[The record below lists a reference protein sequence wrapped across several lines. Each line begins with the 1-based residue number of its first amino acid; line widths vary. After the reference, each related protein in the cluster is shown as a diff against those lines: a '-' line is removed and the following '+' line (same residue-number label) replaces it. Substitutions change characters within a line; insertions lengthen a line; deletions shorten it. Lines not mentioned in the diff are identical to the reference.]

1 MKKTYK
7 TLTAI
12 LSIVMILTVMCQP
25 INASAKSAK
34 PIVKATQTVISKGM
48 KTKVKVT
55 YNKKNVTNKAKFKSS
70 NKKVATVSKKGV
82 VTGKKAGT
90 AYITATYKGK
100 TSKKVKITV
109 AEISLNKS
117 KVKLNVGKTATLV
130 AKYNKKKVNPTFKS
144 SNPNIASVNKSGK
157 ITAKKKGTVTITA
170 TYKKSKVSCKVTV
183 SEIENECASG
193 HAYNN
198 GIITKEP
205 TCMEGGVKTY
215 TCTRCSKTKS
225 ETVKAL
231 DHAYDNG
238 TIAKQPTCTEG
249 GVKTYTCTRC
259 GEIRTE
265 TIAKLGHAYDN
276 GTITKQST
284 CTEDGVKTYTCTRC
298 HETKSETVKALGH
311 AWDAGVITKEPTDT
325 ESGVKTYTCEKCGDT
340 KDENGHYEKQEVAGW
355 DEEKLVDVN
364 ICNTCKMEF
373 STEEYGSVEAAL
385 DALCIHQL
393 ENWESDCEGYHTETR
408 TIIIHHDPTY
418 EDVWVADK

>member
-34 PIVKATQTVISKGM
+34 PIVKATQTVISKGT

-144 SNPNIASVNKSGK
+144 SNPNIASVNKNGK

-183 SEIENECASG
+183 SEIKNECASG
-193 HAYNN
+193 HAYDN
-198 GIITKEP
+198 GVITKEP

-215 TCTRCSKTKS
+215 TCTRCGKTKS

-259 GEIRTE
+259 
-265 TIAKLGHAYDN
+265 
-276 GTITKQST
+276 
-284 CTEDGVKTYTCTRC
+284 

-311 AWDAGVITKEPTDT
+311 TWDDGVITKEPTDT
-325 ESGVKTYTCEKCGDT
+325 EHGVKTYTCTKCGDT

-364 ICNTCKMEF
+364 ICNGCGMEF
-373 STEEYGSVEAAL
+373 SEADYDGFEAAL
-385 DALCIHQL
+385 EALMTHQF
-393 ENWESDCEGYHTETR
+393 EDWESDCEGYHTETR

>member
-25 INASAKSAK
+25 IEASAKSAK
-34 PIVKATQTVISKGM
+34 PVVKATQTVISKGTT
-48 KTKVKVT
+48 TKVKVT
-55 YNKKNVTNKAKFKSS
+55 YSKKNVTSKAKFKTS
-70 NKKVATVSKKGV
+70 NKNVATVSKKGI

-198 GIITKEP
+198 GTITKQP
-205 TCMEGGVKTY
+205 TCTEGGVKTY
-215 TCTRCSKTKS
+215 TCTRCGKTKS

-238 TIAKQPTCTEG
+238 TITKQPTCTEG

-265 TIAKLGHAYDN
+265 AIAKLGHAYDN

-284 CTEDGVKTYTCTRC
+284 CTEDGVKTYTCT
-298 HETKSETVKALGH
+298 
-311 AWDAGVITKEPTDT
+311 
-325 ESGVKTYTCEKCGDT
+325 KCGDT

-355 DEEKLVDVN
+355 DEEVTEGVVV
-364 ICNTCKMEF
+364 CNTCKMEF
-373 STEEYGSVEAAL
+373 APHEYGEGEDGVEAAVEAL
-385 DALCIHQL
+385 YDHQDATGTCG
-393 ENWESDCEGYHTETR
+393 GYHVDSR

-418 EDVWVADK
+418 KDVWVADK